1 MKIAIVGATGMVGRE
16 LLSLLEKRKFPAKEV
31 RLFSSSRSLGSSI
44 SFKGRLLRTESL
56 EVSKLRGTDLV
67 FLAVEEELS
76 KKIAP
81 VLARQGIWVID
92 DSSAFRMD
100 PNVPLV
106 IPEIN
111 SHEINSKTRLIAG
124 PNCTA
129 AVLLMG
135 VYPLHREFRLVHLRA
150 ASYQAVSGA
159 GAAALRELK
168 NQLIQWA
175 KGGKSPDPKALPQ
188 TIAFNVFPHIG
199 SFDSQGYSGEEVK
212 VAQECRK
219 ILGLPS
225 LKISCTTVRVPVLRG
240 HSLALWIETKKS
252 IEIKKCRDLLNNF
265 NGAELLDDPTRKKYP
280 TPLLADSK
288 WPVYIGRLRRGEN
301 SKELLLWV
309 SGDNLLK
316 GAALN
321 SVQIAEH
328 LIKKRLL

>member
-1 MKIAIVGATGMVGRE
+1 MKIAVVGATGMVGRE

-31 RLFSSSRSLGSSI
+31 RLFSSSRSLGAVI
-44 SFKGRLLRTESL
+44 PFKGKSLRTQAL
-56 EVSKLRGTDLV
+56 ELSKLKGVDLA
-67 FLAVEEELS
+67 FLAVEEALS
-76 KKIAP
+76 RKIAP
-81 VLARQGIWVID
+81 ALAEQGTKVID

-100 PNVPLV
+100 PAVPLV

-111 SHEINSKTRLIAG
+111 AHKIGPKTRLIAG

-135 VYPLHREFRLVHLRA
+135 AYPVHKGFGLLHIRA

-168 NQLIQWA
+168 NQLIQWS
-175 KGGKSPDPKALPQ
+175 KGGKSPEPKALPQ

-199 SFDSQGYSGEEVK
+199 SFDSNGYSGEEVK

-219 ILGLPS
+219 ILAFPE
-225 LKISCTTVRVPVLRG
+225 LKISCTTVRVPVIRG
-240 HSLALWIETKKS
+240 HSLALWLETKNP
-252 IEIKKCRDLLNNF
+252 IDVKKCRNLLNNF
-265 NGAELLDDPTRKKYP
+265 DGAELLDAPKLKKYP
-280 TPLLADSK
+280 TPLLAASK

-301 SKELLLWV
+301 SKELLMWV

-321 SVQIAEH
+321 SVQIAEY
-328 LIKKRLL
+328 LIKKGFL